1 MLAVLKRMDQADIT
15 VHGFRSTFRDWAAE
29 STAYSGEVVE
39 MALAHAIKNQTEAAY
54 RRGDL
59 MEKRGRL
66 MEEWAWYCKAPRLSG
81 DVVPINKMARSDSV

>member
-1 MLAVLKRMDQADIT
+1 
-15 VHGFRSTFRDWAAE
+15 
-29 STAYSGEVVE
+29 

-66 MEEWAWYCKAPRLSG
+66 MEEWARYCKAPRLGG